1 MLVGAG
7 HVIALDRRPG
17 VSRGLHG
24 AQPNGLH
31 INEDLKAPLTAA
43 TTRPPPA
50 AIEQEELEAADHHHH
65 HHLHQTIPTPSL
77 IADQWKRS

>member
-1 MLVGAG
+1 MQVLVEAG
-7 HVIALDRRPG
+7 HVIALGCRPG
-17 VSRGLHG
+17 VTWGLHG

-50 AIEQEELEAADHHHH
+50 AIEQEELEAAEHQ
-65 HHLHQTIPTPSL
+65 HHLHQTISTPSL